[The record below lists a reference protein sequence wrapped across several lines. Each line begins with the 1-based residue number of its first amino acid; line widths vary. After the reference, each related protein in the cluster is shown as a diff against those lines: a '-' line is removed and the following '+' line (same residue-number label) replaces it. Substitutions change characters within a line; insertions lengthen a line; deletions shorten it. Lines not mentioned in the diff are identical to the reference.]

1 MWGRCWS
8 FRQDYNSM
16 KIYDQCCGSLMLL
29 YSKLWV
35 STCKVKK
42 RSSQSPSQDESPLKE
57 VFTDKK
63 DGSNLQISTN
73 QWNIYILLYIYIYIL
88 ILHCALLQNNLFFG
102 NKLCFL
108 IYLNFAASF
117 PNLCLPA
124 QLPNNSPCVFPL
136 PQLLAWWAATA
147 ELQRKDHPC
156 DYRWDLST
164 ASHAMPWDTL

>member
-1 MWGRCWS
+1 MINAVVVW
-8 FRQDYNSM
+8 
-16 KIYDQCCGSLMLL
+16 CCYIQNCGFPPAKSRSVALNHQAKTKHHSRRYLPTKKTVPT
-29 YSKLWV
+29 SKSV
-35 STCKVKK
+35 
-42 RSSQSPSQDESPLKE
+42 
-57 VFTDKK
+57 
-63 DGSNLQISTN
+63 QISE
-73 QWNIYILLYIYIYIL
+73 IYILLYIYIL

-108 IYLNFAASF
+108 IFLNFAASF